1 MPHLHPHA
9 DPPVADA
16 SVRLA
21 TPADASA
28 IGSVQ
33 SHLWRELYAGVL
45 PADVIAGF
53 EARAFADVWV
63 SSLASPPSG
72 THRALVACS
81 GLEVVGFVAV
91 GPSLDPDATDVDSEV
106 LVLGVTSGSRR
117 HGHGS
122 RLVNAAADTA
132 RGAGFGRLRAW
143 VPQAASSPS
152 ELAVFL
158 ASAGF
163 ETDGAVRDRV
173 VGPGD
178 ADLQHEIRVTATLPE

>member
-33 SHLWRELYAGVL
+33 AHLWRDLYVDVL
-45 PADVIAGF
+45 PEEVLAGF
-53 EARAFADVWV
+53 EAQAFADVWV
-63 SSLASPPSG
+63 SSLTSPPSG
-72 THRALVACS
+72 AHRALVACS
-81 GLEVVGFVAV
+81 GLEVVGFAAV
-91 GPSLDPDATDVDSEV
+91 GPSVDPDATDVDAEV
-106 LVLGVTSGSRR
+106 LVLGVESGSRR
-117 HGHGS
+117 QGHGS

-132 RGAGFGRLRAW
+132 RGSGFGRLRAW
-143 VPQAASSPS
+143 VPQAASGPS

-158 ASAGF
+158 SSAGF
-163 ETDGAVRDRV
+163 EADGALRDRV
-173 VGPGD
+173 VGPDD
-178 ADLQHEIRVTATLPE
+178 ADLQHEIRVIATLPE